1 MSGARAAGQGEEAGA
16 LAPGCVHTPHTLTHA
31 HHTPYTIHH
40 TPYTIHHTHT
50 LSAPCSYG
58 DTAKMLAEV
67 GVALG
72 TRSAALPAQ
81 AFGCGFLTPATAL
94 GLPLIARLHET
105 GMSFTEVPEEE
116 LAGMIARREAPSKAA
131 GGKEKE

>member
-1 MSGARAAGQGEEAGA
+1 VSGARAVGQGEEAGA
-16 LAPGCVHTPHTLTHA
+16 LPQAVSTRRTHS
-31 HHTPYTIHH
+31 HMHN
-40 TPYTIHHTHT
+40 IHHTHT